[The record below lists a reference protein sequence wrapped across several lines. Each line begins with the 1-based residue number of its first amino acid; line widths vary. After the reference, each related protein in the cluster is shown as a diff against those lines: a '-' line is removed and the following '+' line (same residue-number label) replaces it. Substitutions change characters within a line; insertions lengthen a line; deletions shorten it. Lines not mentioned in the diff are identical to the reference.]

1 MGLLNSFTCVQL
13 YRVVKLFYLCSAL
26 WGCWTLLL
34 VFSSMWLLNSFTCV
48 QLYVVVKLFYLCLA
62 LCGWR
67 LGLVEDTLQ
76 DAYGIRRIGVWNF
89 VSIVVSKLR
98 YQKLSLRKLYH
109 PSCLTTLP
117 LNALWIMAIS
127 SLFGF
132 SKEINTKLLIDLLIH
147 RIFIPKE
154 TQIFSSLHLCNPISK
169 TYDISKYKF
178 CQK

>member
-1 MGLLNSFTCVQL
+1 MG
-13 YRVVKLFYLCSAL
+13 
-26 WGCWTLLL
+26 
-34 VFSSMWLLNSFTCV
+34 LLNSFTCV

-109 PSCLTTLP
+109 PWMLHNITL
-117 LNALWIMAIS
+117 
-127 SLFGF
+127 
-132 SKEINTKLLIDLLIH
+132 
-147 RIFIPKE
+147 
-154 TQIFSSLHLCNPISK
+154 
-169 TYDISKYKF
+169 KF
-178 CQK
+178 FMSYGDFLAFRF